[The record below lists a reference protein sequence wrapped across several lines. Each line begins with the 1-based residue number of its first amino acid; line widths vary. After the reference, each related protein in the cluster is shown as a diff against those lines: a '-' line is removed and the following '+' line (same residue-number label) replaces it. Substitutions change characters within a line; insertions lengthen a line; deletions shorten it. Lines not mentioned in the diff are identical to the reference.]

1 MNNKPLIL
9 RNSIPFLAVFIGICF
24 TAALDAQARLVQP
37 NNPNAAAGTGQG
49 EIIINTEN
57 SDRDIAVWINGTIAA
72 HVPPKSTEK
81 IIVQNGAH
89 SVELADT
96 AFKSGKWNFGGK
108 KQMSV
113 TANSNS
119 TVIGM
124 TTRYGSVVSMNIQ
137 SVKGLNGV
145 AAAQIP
151 AQDSASKPA
160 QQQPAPQAAPSS
172 NPFSGLTNLFTQNK
186 PARPANSGDISIETA
201 VLKAA
206 EVLAGSIP
214 NGTTLAVLSI
224 ASNDPDMAEFVI
236 EELAY
241 LLVETRKYKVVDRK
255 SLDAV
260 RAEANFH
267 ISGDVDD
274 NSAVAIGK
282 LLGASV
288 VITGGISGS
297 GSTRRLRAKALYV
310 QTAEIVAMASERY

>member
-1 MNNKPLIL
+1 MNNRRIIL
-9 RNSIPFLAVFIGICF
+9 HNLIPFLAVFIGICF
-24 TAALDAQARLVQP
+24 TTALDAQSRLVQP
-37 NNPNAAAGTGQG
+37 NNPNATAGTGQG

-57 SDRDIAVWINGTIAA
+57 SDRDIAVWINGTIVA

-96 AFKSGKWNFGGK
+96 TFKSGKWNFGNK

-113 TANSNS
+113 TSNSNS
-119 TVIGM
+119 TIIGM
-124 TTRYGSVVSMNIQ
+124 TTRYGAVVSMNIQ
-137 SVKGLNGV
+137 STKGLNGV
-145 AAAQIP
+145 ATAPIP
-151 AQDSASKPA
+151 AQDSTS
-160 QQQPAPQAAPSS
+160 QAAPST

-186 PARPANSGDISIETA
+186 PARPANSGDSSIETA

-206 EVLAGSIP
+206 EVLTGSIP
-214 NGTTLAVLSI
+214 SGTTLAVLSI